1 MTEKFLRE
9 AIRLALEKMREGK
22 GGPFGA
28 VIVKEG
34 EIIARGWNQVT
45 SANDPTAH
53 AEIVAIRAACH
64 RLGDFRLEGCEL
76 YSNCEPCPMCLAAVY
91 WARISHL
98 FYAASRTDARA
109 AGFDDD
115 FLYQE
120 ICRPPDQRVLPVR
133 QALREEALPALD
145 EWRAKPDKVP
155 Y

>member
-9 AIRLALEKMREGK
+9 AIGLALEKMREGK

-91 WARISHL
+91 WARKIGR
-98 FYAASRTDARA
+98 AS
-109 AGFDDD
+109 
-115 FLYQE
+115 
-120 ICRPPDQRVLPVR
+120 CRERV
-133 QALREEALPALD
+133 
-145 EWRAKPDKVP
+145 
-155 Y
+155 